1 MSDSVFREQ
10 NQDRHIVPPQM
21 VAAFLVMLST
31 SMFCVGIWSM
41 LEAADTRRSVARSAP
56 PAVWPESSS
65 PEALRR
71 RIDDLERRI
80 SRAEGQLERI
90 PMAPP

>member
-56 PAVWPESSS
+56 PAPPAVWPESPS

-71 RIDDLERRI
+71 RIDALSGVYCATATI
-80 SRAEGQLERI
+80 
-90 PMAPP
+90 